1 MVTNENIC
9 FIIYIQHLKNAL
21 TWWPQKSQ
29 HNMLLDTII
38 PIIENKTLWMLM
50 LFSKWTFVF
59 IYGNILP
66 LCSFVLY
73 ILQCIK
79 QIIKNWRKLTS
90 TYWFIG
96 SRIHRCMAGGGCTC
110 IVIQSDIFTTGA
122 WNLGGCVL
130 PGPRRCTPWCVIKVI
145 GSPHDIVHS
154 TAVVLKN
161 SIVLFE

>member
-1 MVTNENIC
+1 MVI
-9 FIIYIQHLKNAL
+9 FYLY
-21 TWWPQKSQ
+21 
-29 HNMLLDTII
+29 
-38 PIIENKTLWMLM
+38 
-50 LFSKWTFVF
+50 V
-59 IYGNILP
+59 
-66 LCSFVLY
+66 VLY
-73 ILQCIK
+73 YTFYNVLNK
-79 QIIKNWRKLTS
+79 LLKTEENLTS
-90 TYWFIG
+90 IYWFIG

-130 PGPRRCTPWCVIKVI
+130 TGPRRCTPWCVVKVI